1 MEATPSR
8 FDHQS
13 QGAPAV
19 QTPRVPTDACVQGN
33 LVLIGYMGTGKS
45 SVGRQLARFAH
56 MRFVDTDDLIVAAAG
71 RTIPEI
77 FAAEGV
83 DHFRQLETQV
93 LRDLAGSAATVVA
106 TGGGIVTRPE
116 NLPLLRALGTIV
128 WLTASEDVIF
138 ERVSRNRNRPLL
150 QTENPRETMH
160 QLLTE
165 RLPLYRQNS
174 DIVADTSWM
183 SQGDVA
189 HAILMEAR
197 RRQSG
202 AYHVAHGPAQS

>member
-1 MEATPSR
+1 MEAIPISNEPV
-8 FDHQS
+8 S
-13 QGAPAV
+13 AGYAPARPV
-19 QTPRVPTDACVQGN
+19 GSN

-45 SVGRQLARFAH
+45 SVGRTLARLAG

-83 DHFRQLETQV
+83 EFFRQLETQV
-93 LRDLAGSAATVVA
+93 LRDLAESGGTVIA

-116 NLPLLRALGTIV
+116 NVPLLHALGLVV
-128 WLTASEDVIF
+128 WLTADEDVIF

-150 QTENPRETMH
+150 HTENPRETMLN
-160 QLLTE
+160 LLHE

-174 DIVADTSWM
+174 DFVADTSWM
-183 SQGDVA
+183 SQADVA
-189 HAILMEAR
+189 RAILTEAR
-197 RRQSG
+197 RRQRP
-202 AYHVAHGPAQS
+202 H